1 MKSIVRFF
9 SALAALSML
18 FSCSVYNKVA
28 SSVSN
33 TAGSI
38 FRGGVKTFTYY
49 NLPESVQDLQALPEA
64 NRKDAY
70 GVAAMTVAALC
81 RYETNPE
88 ECFKMLNWLKGEEPL
103 TAFEK
108 EFLRDRLQ
116 GKGYKARSYFVG
128 ATPANGYTPSM
139 PYKLTPVSNPYTF
152 QDNGWA
158 SVSLRS
164 SGAEKLRTIKLRQ
177 KKSTGEWFLNDIQ
190 CVDDDIQAPAVKK

>member
-1 MKSIVRFF
+1 MKAIAKLL
-9 SALAALSML
+9 SAVAALCML
-18 FSCSVYNKVA
+18 FSCSVFNKTA
-28 SSVSN
+28 SAVGS

-49 NLPESVQDLQALPEA
+49 NLPENIQDLQALQEG

-70 GVAAMTVAALC
+70 GVAAMTVTALC

-103 TAFEK
+103 TSFEK
-108 EFLRDRLQ
+108 EFLRDRLA
-116 GKGYKARSYFVG
+116 GKGYKARSYFAG
-128 ATPANGYTPSM
+128 ATPENGYTPSM

-152 QDNGWA
+152 QEDGWA
-158 SVSLRS
+158 TVSLRS
-164 SGAEKLRTIKLRQ
+164 GNSEKLRAVKLRQ

-190 CVDDDIQAPAVKK
+190 CVDDDIPAPVNKK

>member
-1 MKSIVRFF
+1 MKTIVRLI
-9 SALAALSML
+9 SALAVLTTLSA
-18 FSCSVYNKVA
+18 CSVYNKVA
-28 SSVSN
+28 STVSS

-49 NLPESVQDLQALPEA
+49 NLPESVQDLQDLPES

-70 GVAAMTVAALC
+70 GVAAMTVTALC
-81 RYETNPE
+81 RYETSPE
-88 ECFKMLNWLKGEEPL
+88 ECFRMLNWLKGEEPL

-128 ATPANGYTPSM
+128 ATPENGYTPSM
-139 PYKLTPVSNPYTF
+139 PYKLTPVSTPYTF
-152 QDNGWA
+152 QENGWA
-158 SVSLRS
+158 TVSLRS
-164 SGAEKLRTIKLRQ
+164 GHAEKLRQIKLRQ

-190 CVDDDIQAPAVKK
+190 CVDDDIQAPSVKK